1 MLRAEFPALA
11 QEVGGH
17 PLVYLDNAATS
28 QKPQRVLNALT
39 TYYERDN
46 ANVHRGI
53 HELSR
58 RATIAYE
65 EARVKLANFIGAED
79 PAELVWT
86 RGTTEA
92 INLVAG
98 SWGLETLRQDDEILL
113 SSIEHHSNIVPW
125 QLLAHRTGARLRYIE
140 MDEQGRLIL
149 DDLPELLTERTRMVS
164 RHL

>member
-1 MLRAEFPALA
+1 MYQTAMPTTSTRLDRTALRAQFPTLD
-11 QEVGGH
+11 QKVGGH

-28 QKPQRVLNALT
+28 QKPQYVLDALT
-39 TYYERDN
+39 EYYERDN

-58 RATIAYE
+58 RATVAFE
-65 EARVKLANFIGAED
+65 DARVKLANFIGAED

-98 SWGLETLRQDDEILL
+98 RWGLETLREDDEILL
-113 SSIEHHSNIVPW
+113 SSLEHHSNIVPW
-125 QLLAHRTGARLRYIE
+125 QLVARRTGARLR
-140 MDEQGRLIL
+140 
-149 DDLPELLTERTRMVS
+149 
-164 RHL
+164 